1 MADNDFFNRR
11 AALVVA
17 HPAHELR
24 LLGWLGRVRPIVHAL
39 TDGGGRAN
47 VSRIERTGGLVEHLG
62 CQRGELFGELTDAG
76 VYASLLR
83 GDHRELLATTER
95 LTKAF
100 VRDRVELV
108 VVDAHEDAFLSHD
121 VLNAVVRAAVLA
133 ASDRVGTPIACYDY
147 ALERDPRF
155 CSDEQREGAVWMRL
169 SSSELASK
177 LDAANGYEEVRREV
191 REAFTSFGEAAF
203 AVECL
208 RPLREL
214 GAVRTPDEKPIYEVH
229 GEEMVRQGAY
239 EEVVRYADHVAP
251 FFERLSNL
259 APIKTAA

>member
-1 MADNDFFNRR
+1 MANDEFFDRR

-39 TDGGGRAN
+39 TDGRGRAG
-47 VSRIERTGGLVEHLG
+47 VPRIARTGGLVDHLG
-62 CQRGELFGELTDAG
+62 CRRGELFGDLTDAG

-83 GDHRELLATTER
+83 HDHGALLGTVER
-95 LTKAF
+95 LTEAF

-133 ASDRVGTPIACYDY
+133 ASDRLATKIACYDY

-155 CSDEQREGAVWMRL
+155 CDEEQREGAVWMRL
-169 SSSELASK
+169 SEEELAKK
-177 LDAANGYEEVRREV
+177 LVAANGYDEVRREV
-191 REAFTSFGEAAF
+191 REAFDTFGEEAF

-208 RPLREL
+208 RPIRGLDTIR
-214 GAVRTPDEKPIYEVH
+214 APNEKPIYEVH
-229 GEEMVRQGAY
+229 GEAMVRQGAY
-239 EEVVRYADHVAP
+239 DRVVRYREHVLP
-251 FFERLSNL
+251 LFERLTNL
-259 APIKTAA
+259 APITAAA